1 MYSGVDFAPVT
12 TDLQGIPVRFAL
24 SVLRTLSALMISVTL
39 LMFGNSMFSTLL
51 ALRANIENYPNEMV
65 GLMASGYFFGF
76 ALGTFRSGPLINRI
90 GHIRTFAAL
99 SAIAAASAMMV
110 LIFQDP
116 WAWVVLRAIM
126 GAASAGLFVVVES
139 WLNNRATN
147 NSRGILLSIYIMIG
161 YMASAVGQQAI
172 KFGDPASFGL
182 FLLVGI
188 VLVLSLVPVSLT
200 KATHPDPVDKP
211 LLNIRTLF
219 SVSPTAVVGCLV
231 AGLISSSWWGLGPVY
246 AQELGLSVAQISGFM
261 TAGLLGGMLLQIP
274 IGRLSDRQ
282 DRRLVLFGVAAC
294 LSIPALMLVLSGMMP
309 SWTLPVSAAVFFGLS
324 STLYPLSI
332 AYANDYLDPGD
343 VVAASGGFVLVFG
356 VGAVVGPL
364 AASGA
369 MRFAGPQ
376 GMFMFAMGAAVLL
389 VGFIAWRSRVRQ
401 WAPVVEK
408 EPYIL
413 QPETPSAIGDLDPRA
428 EVDEYYDDGPDIL
441 ETPAPEAAP
450 NKSFSFWLGRS
461 GAADDDGDVAHDSS
475 DAEPTPDSEETTAKT
490 PGHD

>member
-1 MYSGVDFAPVT
+1 M
-12 TDLQGIPVRFAL
+12 RFAL
-24 SVLRTLSALMISVTL
+24 SVLRALSALMISVTL

-51 ALRANIENYPNEMV
+51 ALRANIENYPNEMI

-99 SAIAAASAMMV
+99 SAIAAASSLMV
-110 LIFQDP
+110 LIIPGP

-126 GAASAGLFVVVES
+126 GAATAGLFVVVES
-139 WLNNRATN
+139 WLINRATN

-161 YMASAVGQQAI
+161 YSASAVGQQAI
-172 KFGDPASFGL
+172 KFGDPANFGL

-200 KATHPDPVDKP
+200 RATHPDPVDKP

-219 SVSPTAVVGCLV
+219 SISPTSVVGCLV

-246 AQELGLSVAQISGFM
+246 AREIGLTVPQISGFM
-261 TAGLLGGMLLQIP
+261 TAGLIGGMVLQIP
-274 IGRLSDRQ
+274 IGRLSDRR
-282 DRRLVLFGVAAC
+282 DRRRVLFGVAIGLGA
-294 LSIPALMLVLSGMMP
+294 PTLMLIFSGIFP
-309 SWTLPVSAAVFFGLS
+309 AWTLLVSAAVFFGLS
-324 STLYPLSI
+324 STLYPLSV
-332 AYANDYLDPGD
+332 AYANDYLDSGD

-356 VGAVVGPL
+356 IGAVIGPL
-364 AASGA
+364 GASAA
-369 MRFAGPQ
+369 MRLAGPQ
-376 GMFMFAMGAAVLL
+376 GMFVFIIVAAALL
-389 VGFIAWRSRVRQ
+389 ILFIVWRTRVRQ

-428 EVDEYYDDGPDIL
+428 EVDEHYDDGPDTL
-441 ETPAPEAAP
+441 DTPATSEAAE
-450 NKSFSFWLGRS
+450 KSFAFWLGRS
-461 GAADDDGDVAHDSS
+461 GTSEEDGGNSGQPADDAWASQPD
-475 DAEPTPDSEETTAKT
+475 DAVET
-490 PGHD
+490 PGKSA

>member
-1 MYSGVDFAPVT
+1 
-12 TDLQGIPVRFAL
+12 
-24 SVLRTLSALMISVTL
+24 
-39 LMFGNSMFSTLL
+39 
-51 ALRANIENYPNEMV
+51 
-65 GLMASGYFFGF
+65 
-76 ALGTFRSGPLINRI
+76 
-90 GHIRTFAAL
+90 
-99 SAIAAASAMMV
+99 
-110 LIFQDP
+110 
-116 WAWVVLRAIM
+116 M

-219 SVSPTAVVGCLV
+219 SVSPTAVMGCLV

-246 AQELGLSVAQISGFM
+246 AQEIGLTVSQISGFM
-261 TAGLLGGMLLQIP
+261 TAGLIGGMALQIP
-274 IGRLSDRQ
+274 IGRLSDRR
-282 DRRLVLFGVAAC
+282 DRRLVLFGVATG
-294 LSIPALMLVLSGMMP
+294 LGIPATMLVLSGFLP
-309 SWTLPVSAAVFFGLS
+309 AWTLLVSAAVFFGLS
-324 STLYPLSI
+324 STLYPLSV
-332 AYANDYLDPGD
+332 AYANDYLDSSD

-356 VGAVVGPL
+356 VGAVIGPL
-364 AASGA
+364 AASAA

-376 GMFMFAMGAAVLL
+376 GMFMFTIAAAALL
-389 VGFIAWRSRVRQ
+389 VGFIAWRTRVRH

-413 QPETPSAIGDLDPRA
+413 QPETPSAVGDLDPRA
-428 EVDEYYDDGPDIL
+428 EVDEHYDDGPDTL
-441 ETPAPEAAP
+441 DTPVPEATP
-450 NKSFSFWLGRS
+450 EKSFSFWLGRS
-461 GAADDDGDVAHDSS
+461 SESDDDGDVESDSAK
-475 DAEPTPDSEETTAKT
+475 DAKPADPEETTAKNE
-490 PGHD
+490 GRG